1 MDSPLLVFTT
11 DFGLSDS
18 YAGVMKGVALS
29 INPKAEMVDLTHQIA
44 PQDLAQAAFVL
55 ATSYRYFPS
64 YAVHVVVVDPGVGTE
79 RRPVAVVTPHGWF
92 VGPDNGVFT
101 DVLSDYT
108 ERAPQTPGLAPLPP
122 EVSAVH
128 LTNSKYWR
136 HPVSNTFHG
145 RDIFAPVGAHLSL
158 GTPLEQLGD
167 PIGELFWLALAGPEF
182 DGETIRGQ
190 VVYRD
195 HFGNLVTNI
204 SGDSITQ
211 SMTESPAESMASPAT
226 PRVEVKGHAVH
237 GLSRTFADGGQAPVA
252 FIGSHGY
259 LEIAMPNGN
268 AALLLGVGPGE
279 PVTVNFY

>member
-1 MDSPLLVFTT
+1 MLVFTT

-29 INPKAEMVDLTHQIA
+29 INPTAAMVDLTHQIA

-55 ATSYRYFPS
+55 GTSYRYFPS

-79 RRPVAVVTPHGWF
+79 RRPVAVATPHGRF

-101 DVLSDYT
+101 SVLSDYVK
-108 ERAPQTPGLAPLPP
+108 RAPQTTGLAPLPP

-128 LTNSKYWR
+128 LTNPKYWR

-158 GTPLEQLGD
+158 GASLEQLGD
-167 PIGELFWLALAGPEF
+167 PIGELVWLALARPEF

-190 VVYRD
+190 VIYRD

-204 SGDSITQ
+204 SGDSIAR
-211 SMTESPAESMASPAT
+211 SMADSAAESTSGPAT
-226 PRVEVKGHAVH
+226 PRVEVKGHTVH

-259 LEIAMPNGN
+259 LEIAVPNGN

>member
-79 RRPVAVVTPHGWF
+79 RRPVAVVTPHGRF

-101 DVLSDYT
+101 AVLSDYT

-190 VVYRD
+190 VVYQD

-204 SGDSITQ
+204 SGDSIARST
-211 SMTESPAESMASPAT
+211 AESTSGSAT
-226 PRVEVKGHAVH
+226 TRVEVKGHAVH
-237 GLSRTFADGGQAPVA
+237 GLSRTFGDGDREPIAL
-252 FIGSHGY
+252 IGSHGY
-259 LEIAMPNGN
+259 LEIAVPNGN

>member
-55 ATSYRYFPS
+55 GTSYRYFPP

-79 RRPVAVVTPHGWF
+79 RRPVAVATPHGRF

-101 DVLSDYT
+101 AVLSDYADYAPRTT
-108 ERAPQTPGLAPLPP
+108 ELAPLPP

-128 LTNSKYWR
+128 LTNPEYWR

-158 GTPLEQLGD
+158 GAPLEQLGN
-167 PIGELFWLALAGPEF
+167 PIRELVWLALARPEF
-182 DGETIRGQ
+182 DGGTIRGQ
-190 VVYRD
+190 VVYQDR
-195 HFGNLVTNI
+195 FGNLVTNI
-204 SGDSITQ
+204 PGDSISQ
-211 SMTESPAESMASPAT
+211 SMPKSAAESMADRPS
-226 PRVEVKGHAVH
+226 PRVEVKGHSVH
-237 GLSRTFADGGQAPVA
+237 GLSRTFGDVGRQPIAL
-252 FIGSHGY
+252 IGSHGY
-259 LEIAMPNGN
+259 LEIAVPNGD
-268 AALLLGVGPGE
+268 AAVLLGVGRGE